1 MSYLEIIAPES
12 KKKDIESMK
21 KILSNKQ
28 QAK

>member
-1 MSYLEIIAPES
+1 MSYLETIAPES